1 MAEVDAGSGGEFTDC
16 GKGNGMDN
24 WTIALRR
31 GLVSGATSS
40 LLSTA
45 ALAVLGKAGTGSMF
59 APTNA
64 ISHWFFGSKATRRD
78 RPSLRYTGTGYL
90 IHHLSS
96 MFWAV
101 LFERLFGKV
110 LDRRDPVQALGVG
123 TVASAAACFTD
134 YQLTPPRLRPGF
146 EERLPAPSLALV
158 YAAFG
163 VGLAAGALLCR
174 RESA

>member
-1 MAEVDAGSGGEFTDC
+1 
-16 GKGNGMDN
+16 MDD

-40 LLSTA
+40 VLSTM
-45 ALAVLGKAGTGSMF
+45 ALAALGKAGTGSMF

-64 ISHWFFGSKATRRD
+64 ISHWFFGRKATRRD

-90 IHHLSS
+90 IHHLCST
-96 MFWAV
+96 FWAV
-101 LFERLFGKV
+101 LFERMFGKV
-110 LDRRDPVQALGVG
+110 LDRRDPLRALGVG
-123 TVASAAACFTD
+123 TAASAAACFTD

-146 EERLPAPSLALV
+146 EERLSKPSLAVV

-174 RESA
+174 SRDGGT

>member
-1 MAEVDAGSGGEFTDC
+1 MD
-16 GKGNGMDN
+16 KG
-24 WTIALRR
+24 TIALRR

-64 ISHWFFGSKATRRD
+64 ISHWFYGKKATRRD
-78 RPSLRYTGTGYL
+78 GASLRYTGTGYL
-90 IHHLSS
+90 IHHLSAT
-96 MFWAV
+96 FWAV
-101 LFERLFGKV
+101 LFERAFGKV
-110 LDRRDPVQALGVG
+110 LDRREPLRALEVG
-123 TVASAAACFTD
+123 AVASAVACFTD
-134 YQLTPPRLRPGF
+134 YQLTPPRLRPGY
-146 EERLPAPSLALV
+146 EERLSKPSLAVV

-174 RESA
+174 REGP